1 MRFLLSFLVTV
12 CIASPSYAQAFCD
25 DSNLYQEVKTETAA
39 AETSPRL
46 AAILRQVDMGITK
59 GFLKAS
65 QRQNAIEAML
75 EYSIRHERKCQIP
88 RALRTKISDTI
99 AITKDDAVFCP
110 DGKYQTVIDRQHRT
124 LKGAGGY
131 EVFETMIKTQ
141 IENNVIS
148 PAKENFNA
156 KWNNDRGFRDRV
168 IKTGLEVNVMFANN
182 CKNLQDPILDII
194 SEF

>member
-1 MRFLLSFLVTV
+1 MRLLLSLVIMLFFV
-12 CIASPSYAQAFCD
+12 SPSVAQEFCD
-25 DSNLYQEVKTETAA
+25 DANIYQEIKSETTA
-39 AETSPRL
+39 AETSARL

-65 QRQNAIEAML
+65 QRQNAIESML
-75 EYSIRHERKCQIP
+75 EYSIRHERKCQVP
-88 RALRTKISDTI
+88 RTLRTKISDTI
-99 AITKDDAVFCP
+99 AITKNDAVYCP
-110 DGKYQTVIDRQHRT
+110 DGKFNTVIDRQHRT

-131 EVFETMIKTQ
+131 EVFENMIKAQ
-141 IENNVIS
+141 IQNNVIS